1 MSGQEPELSIDA
13 SPSAGHDEEQR
24 PELEQD
30 SIDEKS
36 EDFDEI
42 YRDQIGWDS
51 SAPFTVGRSP
61 EGSTPARAP
70 ALTSGPLIQYED
82 SDSDSSDSSGS
93 SHYRVSLYP
102 ASKIK
107 VTSTAS
113 DRTPC
118 ILDGSGS
125 NINNADETWR
135 SDKVPDSNTHTD
147 TGGGRVNKVIQHN
160 SLESPRG
167 QLVGEDECKES
178 SLETFVDNMSDMSN
192 GVDSSHVN
200 TPRANLLTFVYDMT
214 PTKEKESEDKDED
227 KNKEKDDNA
236 DTSSEKSSD
245 ESFLSAFPVHNNAP
259 SHPLPSNA
267 PLFVI
272 KKAGAVDTGQQ
283 GVTSGDAKVS
293 PRYLLPLAWGTSRHD
308 TDKTEETIG
317 TEMGVQDKQLAST
330 VSGPSSPRGALP
342 TIIEEIDTI
351 YSISPPKILLEEL
364 GNNFLTVDQRSIE
377 TEKNDLSDRNAT
389 SGKIEEDVAE
399 FDQAV
404 TVVAPS
410 VAIYDL
416 EVSKLGDLS
425 VNDRSS
431 LMDQYVKVSSP
442 TDKIKSMIDDIGYSM
457 LNERVSAD
465 ATDMG
470 GNEVEL
476 DSRKDFPK
484 CLTNGR
490 MSDMSDDSNHVQ
502 GSGLVKSMVL
512 VLESQNIIGMIPPDI
527 EGMEILEGQNMI
539 GMITPDIEG
548 IERLEGQ
555 NMIGMIPPDIKG
567 IEGCSN
573 PPADI
578 SVTNDTPRRSTS
590 PQTNCLSPLTP
601 SPSSRHRGITK
612 SVAASSPSLTASL
625 LPYPVAALSV
635 TRTPLSLVSHSKR
648 EVVSAFR
655 ARLIANI
662 AAKEKQALILQKDND
677 VVTVEA
683 SSPVAVSVQPTT
695 PSPAKA
701 LNFSNLMQSD
711 ADWST
716 SVSPMAQSASPQPY
730 LQPEPSAISISSTAP
745 YTLLPPQTVTPTH
758 SSVSASMPALIDRS
772 SSDSKE
778 ERVRAFRAKLIA
790 KRAARTSLST
800 ADSPPISPF
809 RDDNDSNVLSPV
821 SLVSFCVCG

>member
-1 MSGQEPELSIDA
+1 MQQRNASRWIMSGQDPGSITDA
-13 SPSAGHDEEQR
+13 SPSADHDEDHH

-82 SDSDSSDSSGS
+82 SDSDSSESSGS

-113 DRTPC
+113 DRTPYG
-118 ILDGSGS
+118 LDGSGS
-125 NINNADETWR
+125 NMNNANETRR
-135 SDKVPDSNTHTD
+135 SDKEPDTGTHTD
-147 TGGGRVNKVIQHN
+147 TKGERVNKVIQQS

-214 PTKEKESEDKDED
+214 PTKEKESEDKDKD

-236 DTSSEKSSD
+236 DTCSEKSSD

-259 SHPLPSNA
+259 SHPLPLNA

-272 KKAGAVDTGQQ
+272 KKGGVVDAGQQ

-293 PRYLLPLAWGTSRHD
+293 PRYLLPLAWGTSHHD
-308 TDKTEETIG
+308 IDKTEQIVG

-330 VSGPSSPRGALP
+330 VSDPLSPRGALP
-342 TIIEEIDTI
+342 TIIEEMDTI
-351 YSISPPKILLEEL
+351 YSISPPKILPEDSE
-364 GNNFLTVDQRSIE
+364 NNFLIVDQRSIDI
-377 TEKNDLSDRNAT
+377 EKDDLSDINAT
-389 SGKIEEDVAE
+389 SGKREESVE
-399 FDQAV
+399 EPYQAV
-404 TVVAPS
+404 TVEAPTVALHG
-410 VAIYDL
+410 V
-416 EVSKLGDLS
+416 EVSKPGNLNVD
-425 VNDRSS
+425 DRSC
-431 LMDQYVKVSSP
+431 LMDQSAEVSGP
-442 TDKIKSMIDDIGYSM
+442 TDKIESFLDDTGCSMP
-457 LNERVSAD
+457 NERVSAN

-484 CLTNGR
+484 CLINGR
-490 MSDMSDDSNHVQ
+490 MSDMSDDSNYVQ

-512 VLESQNIIGMIPPDI
+512 VLESQNIIGIIQPD
-527 EGMEILEGQNMI
+527 M
-539 GMITPDIEG
+539 EG
-548 IERLEGQ
+548 IGRLESQ
-555 NMIGMIPPDIKG
+555 NITGMIPPDMED

-573 PPADI
+573 PPADM

-800 ADSPPISPF
+800 AGSPPISPF